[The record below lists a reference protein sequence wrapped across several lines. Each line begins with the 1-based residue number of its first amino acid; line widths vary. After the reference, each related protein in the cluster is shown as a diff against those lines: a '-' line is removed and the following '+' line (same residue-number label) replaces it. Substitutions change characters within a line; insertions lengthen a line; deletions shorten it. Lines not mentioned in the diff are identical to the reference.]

1 MRRKRLQD
9 VEEEIDL
16 NITPMLDV
24 VFIILIFFVVSTSFV
39 KESGVDVSRPDASTS
54 ERKQRGNIMI
64 GITADDAV
72 WIDRRQVDIR
82 AVRANIERLHAEN
95 PEGAVVIQADRDA
108 RTGVLVQ
115 VIDQSRQAG
124 VSDVSIA
131 ANRHKEIRA
140 ALCHEAFTA
149 RMSREHNNSN
159 VLCLGGRVIG
169 SEIALDIVKTWVET
183 EFAGGRHQRRLDMFS

>member
-1 MRRKRLQD
+1 MRKKRLQE

-16 NITPMLDV
+16 NITPMLDI

-39 KESGVDVSRPDASTS
+39 KESGVDVSRPSANTA
-54 ERKQRGNIMI
+54 ERKERGNIMI
-64 GITADDAV
+64 GITADNAV

-115 VIDQSRQAG
+115 VLDQSRLAG
-124 VSDVSIA
+124 VDDVSIA
-131 ANRHKEIRA
+131 AS
-140 ALCHEAFTA
+140 T
-149 RMSREHNNSN
+149 
-159 VLCLGGRVIG
+159 
-169 SEIALDIVKTWVET
+169 
-183 EFAGGRHQRRLDMFS
+183 Q

>member
-1 MRRKRLQD
+1 MRKKKILEAD
-9 VEEEIDL
+9 EEIDL
-16 NITPMLDV
+16 NITPMLDI

-54 ERKQRGNIMI
+54 ERKQLGNIMI

-131 ANRHKEIRA
+131 ANRH
-140 ALCHEAFTA
+140 
-149 RMSREHNNSN
+149 
-159 VLCLGGRVIG
+159 
-169 SEIALDIVKTWVET
+169 
-183 EFAGGRHQRRLDMFS
+183 